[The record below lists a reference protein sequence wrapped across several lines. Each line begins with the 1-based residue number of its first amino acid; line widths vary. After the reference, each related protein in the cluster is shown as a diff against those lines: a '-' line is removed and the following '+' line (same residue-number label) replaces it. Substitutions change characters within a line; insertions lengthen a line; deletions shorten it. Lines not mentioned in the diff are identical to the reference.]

1 MKNNMSNLAPIT
13 AAAALCGIL
22 ALLAFAPVSASNAG
36 FSASTEYLPAQIQ
49 NQAKQVE
56 PAVYEY
62 GDAGLS
68 KTFPKLPVEDLSD
81 AAPMMYN

>member
-36 FSASTEYLPAQIQ
+36 FSAATEYLPERIV
-49 NQAKQVE
+49 NQAKDIV
-56 PAVYEY
+56 PPVYEY
-62 GDAGLS
+62 GDAGLAR
-68 KTFPKLPVEDLSD
+68 TFPKQEAPSYED

>member
-1 MKNNMSNLAPIT
+1 MKNMSNLAPIT

-36 FSASTEYLPAQIQ
+36 FSASTEYLPEQIV
-49 NQAKQVE
+49 NQAKDFV
-56 PAVYEY
+56 PPVYEY
-62 GDAGLS
+62 SDVGLS
-68 KTFPKLPVEDLSD
+68 KTFPKQDAPSFED